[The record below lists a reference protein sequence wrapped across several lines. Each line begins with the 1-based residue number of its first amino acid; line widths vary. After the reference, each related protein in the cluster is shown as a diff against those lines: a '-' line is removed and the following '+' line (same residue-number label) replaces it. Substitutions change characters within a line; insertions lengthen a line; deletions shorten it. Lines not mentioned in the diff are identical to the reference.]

1 MNSSTTTNTR
11 YEINA
16 IVCVNAE
23 TTRGYAESACSPKWL
38 PEEAE
43 SLVGAFEHEADDY
56 ALAIC
61 SAVRESLDEC
71 GDIAG
76 TATDGH
82 FANWNGGMY
91 ASQSREY
98 GYRSCGPAVL
108 DVYEIVEDE
117 DGVEFRTRLGRDDDL
132 PDAVLAKLDRIETV
146 VENAIQHAG
155 TDISHAYAGRVMQLM
170 ADLVQELRESQ
181 AD

>member
-1 MNSSTTTNTR
+1 MNNQPTNTR

-16 IVCVNAE
+16 IICVNAE
-23 TTRGYAESACSPKWL
+23 TIRGYAESACSPKWL

-43 SLVGAFEHEADDY
+43 SLVGAFETDADEY
-56 ALAIC
+56 APEIC
-61 SAVRESLDEC
+61 RAVLLSLDTCE
-71 GDIAG
+71 DIAG

-82 FANWNGGMY
+82 FHHWNGGKY
-91 ASQSREY
+91 DSQSRAY
-98 GYRSCGPAVL
+98 GYRFCGPAVL

-117 DGVEFRTRLGRDDDL
+117 DGVEFRTRLGLDDVL
-132 PDAVLAKLDRIETV
+132 PQDVRVSLDRIDTV

-155 TDISHAYAGRVMQLM
+155 IDISHAYAGLVMQLM